1 MEHVESSQTWVH
13 IYDSLSFLRLRFS
26 SLCKAEIVTYLS
38 HRISVRIENRN
49 KRALLYVDPGAK
61 LLIYVASVSVISS
74 TWHY

>member
-1 MEHVESSQTWVH
+1 MENVESSQTWVH

-26 SLCKAEIVTYLS
+26 FLCKRKEFS
-38 HRISVRIENRN
+38 HRISVRIENKN

-61 LLIYVASVSVISS
+61 LLIYAASVSVISL